1 MVEVDG
7 VGVDYVGGGC
17 CSRIDILVELA
28 GVEGG
33 VIVTADGEGDGV
45 GGSRLKSKSSAHQVH
60 RQRFLGV
67 LVEVE
72 SAPTGACS
80 VCSAA
85 SAPPEGSA
93 SIRVIVA
100 VVSGRHFVA
109 VEGVESNGLNSCP
122 LFLRI
127 SLMVSS

>member
-33 VIVTADGEGDGV
+33 VIVVANCEGDGV
-45 GGSRLKSKSSAHQVH
+45 GGSRLKSTSSAHQVH
-60 RQRFLGV
+60 CQRLLGV

-72 SAPTGACS
+72 SAPSGARA
-80 VCSAA
+80 VMPAA
-85 SAPPEGSA
+85 SAPPSGCGS
-93 SIRVIVA
+93 VGLVVA
-100 VVSGRHFVA
+100 VVG
-109 VEGVESNGLNSCP
+109 
-122 LFLRI
+122 
-127 SLMVSS
+127 